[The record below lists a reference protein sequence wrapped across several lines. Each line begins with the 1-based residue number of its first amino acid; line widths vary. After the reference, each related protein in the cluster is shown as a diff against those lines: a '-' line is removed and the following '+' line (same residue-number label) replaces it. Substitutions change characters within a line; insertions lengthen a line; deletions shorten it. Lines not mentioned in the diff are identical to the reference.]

1 MVMGRVGKA
10 CCAVLPVAVAANTAS
25 SEAKV
30 LPRSLAPGL
39 GKSPAEG
46 LAKGLAKGPAK
57 SLAKS
62 LLLSCMSLSL
72 EMAAAR

>member
-30 LPRSLAPGL
+30 LPRSLPLGL
-39 GKSPAEG
+39 GKSLAE
-46 LAKGLAKGPAK
+46 
-57 SLAKS
+57 SLAKI
-62 LLLSCMSLSL
+62 LVLSCMSLSL
-72 EMAAAR
+72 EMAAAG

>member
-30 LPRSLAPGL
+30 LPRSLPSGL
-39 GKSPAEG
+39 GKSLAES
-46 LAKGLAKGPAK
+46 LAK
-57 SLAKS
+57 SLAKI
-62 LLLSCMSLSL
+62 LVLSCMSLSL
-72 EMAAAR
+72 EMAAAG